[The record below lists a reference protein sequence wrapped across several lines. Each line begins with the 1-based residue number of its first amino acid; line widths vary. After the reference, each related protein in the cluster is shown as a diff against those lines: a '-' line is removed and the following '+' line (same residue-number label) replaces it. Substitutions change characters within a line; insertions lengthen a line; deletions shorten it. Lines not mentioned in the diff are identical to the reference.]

1 MQLVPRDKL
10 KLSALISCIVNPFLE
25 QLKLPP
31 MKTLRECGDQVLPT
45 PSNLAVYP
53 FRPGDQVSLET
64 WETGSLQISS
74 LLTRTDPLTTH
85 VNL

>member
-10 KLSALISCIVNPFLE
+10 KLSALISCIVDPFLE

-31 MKTLRECGDQVLPT
+31 MKTLREYGDQVLPAPT
-45 PSNLAVYP
+45 NLAVYP
-53 FRPGDQVSLET
+53 FPPGDQVSLET
-64 WETGSLQISS
+64 WKTGSLQISS
-74 LLTRTDPLTTH
+74 LLRGIDPLTTH